1 MVNLNDIPIT
11 LIIILAGLI
20 AVSVIFVLVF
30 TKSKQAPKV
39 DPSAKVEALSHL
51 IPLESIKQ
59 LSFVRN
65 KINLTVDDVQALDLE
80 AIKATGITALNIV
93 GPTLKFHYASHT
105 TTEAVY
111 QSLEKHLER

>member
-11 LIIILAGLI
+11 LILIVTGIVAAIIIL
-20 AVSVIFVLVF
+20 VVVL
-30 TKSKQAPKV
+30 TLTKQAPKI
-39 DPSAKVEALSHL
+39 DPSAKVEALSEL
-51 IPLESIKQ
+51 IPFSSIKQ

-65 KINLTVDDVQALDLE
+65 KINLTVADVQSLDLE
-80 AIKATGITALNIV
+80 AIKATGITALNVV